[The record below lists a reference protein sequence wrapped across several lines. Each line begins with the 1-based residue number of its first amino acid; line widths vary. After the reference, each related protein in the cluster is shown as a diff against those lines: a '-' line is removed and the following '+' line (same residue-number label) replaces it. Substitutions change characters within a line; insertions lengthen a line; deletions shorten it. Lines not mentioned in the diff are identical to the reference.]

1 RRPALGRVPADRAGD
16 RRRRRRAARADAG
29 DLPRG
34 HRGWA
39 RRRRDGPALRADA
52 RPAGALHRG
61 PDGRRPDPADASDP
75 RPAGVRRPDLLPPDD
90 PADDRAA
97 RPAADGP
104 RGGGRRARCGR
115 PRRPHAVSTV
125 AAPAPAREAG
135 TPQQPLCPIPAGD
148 AAGRGLARAAGPVR
162 DGPRGGGRRARCGR
176 PRGPHAVSTMTAPA
190 PAVAAVNLQ
199 KRFGQ
204 IHAVDGIDL
213 ALSPGRIYGL
223 LGPNGSGKTTLI
235 RLLTGL
241 AHASGGEARILGTK
255 MPSRKAL
262 GTIGYMPQAE
272 ALYPEL
278 SVGENLGF
286 FARLESHADRSSI
299 DRVLDLVELRD
310 RKGTPALELSGGMRR
325 RLSLAVT
332 LVHEPT
338 VLFLDE
344 PTVGV
349 DPALRVQFWTHFRR
363 LAAQGPTSTPARH
376 PQGPDQTA

>member
-1 RRPALGRVPADRAGD
+1 M
-16 RRRRRRAARADAG
+16 
-29 DLPRG
+29 
-34 HRGWA
+34 
-39 RRRRDGPALRADA
+39 
-52 RPAGALHRG
+52 
-61 PDGRRPDPADASDP
+61 
-75 RPAGVRRPDLLPPDD
+75 
-90 PADDRAA
+90 
-97 RPAADGP
+97 
-104 RGGGRRARCGR
+104 
-115 PRRPHAVSTV
+115 
-125 AAPAPAREAG
+125 
-135 TPQQPLCPIPAGD
+135 
-148 AAGRGLARAAGPVR
+148 
-162 DGPRGGGRRARCGR
+162 
-176 PRGPHAVSTMTAPA
+176 STMTAPA
-190 PAVAAVNLQ
+190 PAVEAVNLQ

-235 RLLTGL
+235 RLVTGL

-299 DRVLDLVELRD
+299 ERVLDLVELRD

-332 LVHEPT
+332 LVHEPE

-363 LAAQGPTSTPARH
+363 LAAQGTTILVASHVMDEADRCDELLFVRSGKVIGQGTGAELRARAGTDNLEAAFLVLSGLD
-376 PQGPDQTA
+376 PEGNPIEPRADGAPGEGESIGGGGPMAGGGRPGAVL

>member
-1 RRPALGRVPADRAGD
+1 MPTGSAIPGTPSA
-16 RRRRRRAARADAG
+16 
-29 DLPRG
+29 
-34 HRGWA
+34 
-39 RRRRDGPALRADA
+39 GPAVEAIGLRK
-52 RPAGALHRG
+52 H
-61 PDGRRPDPADASDP
+61 
-75 RPAGVRRPDLLPPDD
+75 
-90 PADDRAA
+90 
-97 RPAADGP
+97 
-104 RGGGRRARCGR
+104 
-115 PRRPHAVSTV
+115 
-125 AAPAPAREAG
+125 
-135 TPQQPLCPIPAGD
+135 
-148 AAGRGLARAAGPVR
+148 
-162 DGPRGGGRRARCGR
+162 
-176 PRGPHAVSTMTAPA
+176 
-190 PAVAAVNLQ
+190 
-199 KRFGQ
+199 FGK
-204 IHAVDGIDL
+204 IHAVDGIDF

-272 ALYPEL
+272 AIYPEL

-286 FARLESHADRSSI
+286 FARLEAHADRSSI
-299 DRVLDLVELRD
+299 DRVLDLVELGD

-332 LVHEPT
+332 LVHEPK

-363 LAAQGPTSTPARH
+363 LAAQGTTILVASHVMDEADRCDELLFVRSGKVIGRGSSAEIRARAGTDNLEAAFLVLSGLD
-376 PQGPDQTA
+376 PEGNPIEPRAGGAPDGDEPMAGGDPMAGGGRPGAV